1 MTEFCQSGLEFVKL
15 INLIIMKTKLLTFF
29 IGAVG
34 LLSTTNAQNVTQLV
48 AGKDFPA
55 EIEDPECI
63 GINKEP
69 AHATLMPYASLD
81 EALKAKRHESS
92 FCRVLKGMWK
102 FNWVAWPNQRPVDF
116 YKPDFDVSGWKDI
129 PVPSNWQVLGYGTP
143 YYRNMGYTF
152 KIDFPHVMSEPSKD
166 YTAYEERNPV
176 GSYRRNFDV
185 PADWNGRRVF
195 ITFDGVDAAFF
206 IWVNG
211 QKVGYSTN
219 SRNAAEFDITK
230 YVKPGKNMVA
240 VEVYRYCSGSY
251 LEDQDM
257 WRLSGIFRN
266 VTLWSSPQTHVRDY
280 FVQTD
285 LDKEYKNS
293 TVSVSAK
300 IKNYGSQTSQAQKLQ
315 ALLYNGNELVGGT
328 TATAN
333 IPVLKPG
340 QETIVSLKFMVNNPQ
355 KWTAETPKLYTT
367 VLTLQDSKGTNE
379 ILSSRTGFRKIEI
392 KGRQLLVNG
401 TPIKLKGVNRHER
414 KNHFINYFY
423 VCDRM
428 ELRECSICLPGA
440 AQWKNKRKDN
450 CTT

>member
-1 MTEFCQSGLEFVKL
+1 
-15 INLIIMKTKLLTFF
+15 
-29 IGAVG
+29 
-34 LLSTTNAQNVTQLV
+34 
-48 AGKDFPA
+48 
-55 EIEDPECI
+55 
-63 GINKEP
+63 
-69 AHATLMPYASLD
+69 MPYASLD
-81 EALKAKRHESS
+81 EALKAKRHKSS
-92 FCRVLKGMWK
+92 YCHVLNGMWK

-116 YKPDFDVSGWKDI
+116 YKADYDVSGWKEI

-143 YYRNMGYTF
+143 YYRNIGYTF
-152 KIDFPHVMSEPSKD
+152 KIDFPHVMSEPSKN

-176 GSYRRNFDV
+176 GSYRRDFDV

-266 VTLWSSPQTHVRDY
+266 VTLWSSPQTHVRDF

-285 LDKEYKNS
+285 LDKDYKNS
-293 TVSVSAK
+293 ELGVSSKVK
-300 IKNYGSQTSQAQKLQ
+300 DYGSQPSQAQKLQ
-315 ALLYNGNELVGGT
+315 ASLYNGNQPVEGA
-328 TATAN
+328 TALAN

-340 QETIVSLKFMVNNPQ
+340 QETIVSLKFTVNNPE
-355 KWTAETPKLYTT
+355 KWSAETPKLYTT
-367 VLTLQDSKGTNE
+367 VLTLQDGKGTNE
-379 ILSSRTGFRKIEI
+379 TLSSRTGFRKIEI

-401 TPIKLKGVNRHER
+401 TPIKLKGVNRHEHWSNVGHAITVEQMIR
-414 KNHFINYFY
+414 
-423 VCDRM
+423 D
-428 ELRECSICLPGA
+428 L
-440 AQWKNKRKDN
+440 
-450 CTT
+450 

>member
-1 MTEFCQSGLEFVKL
+1 MFPDFRIFANLT
-15 INLIIMKTKLLTFF
+15 NLIIMKTKLLTFF

-34 LLSTTNAQNVTQLV
+34 LFSTASAQNITQLV
-48 AGKDFPA
+48 SGKDFPA
-55 EIEDPECI
+55 EIENPECI

-69 AHATLMPYASLD
+69 AHATLMPYASMD

-92 FCRVLKGMWK
+92 YCHVLNGMWK
-102 FNWVAWPNQRPVDF
+102 FNWVAWPNQRSVDF
-116 YKPDFDVSGWKDI
+116 YKTDYDVSGWKEI

-143 YYRNMGYTF
+143 YYRNLGYTF
-152 KIDFPHVMSEPSKD
+152 KIDFPHVMSEPPKN

-176 GSYRRNFDV
+176 GSYRRDFDV

-195 ITFDGVDAAFF
+195 ITFDGVDAGFF

-266 VTLWSSPQTHVRDY
+266 VTLWSSPQTHVRDF

-285 LDKEYKNS
+285 LDKDYKNS
-293 TVSVSAK
+293 ELSVSAK
-300 IKNYGSQTSQAQKLQ
+300 VKNYGSQPSQAQKLQ
-315 ALLYNGNELVGGT
+315 ASLYNGSQPVEGA
-328 TATAN
+328 TAVAN

-340 QETIVSLKFMVNNPQ
+340 QETIVSLKFTVNNPE
-355 KWTAETPKLYTT
+355 KWNAENPKLYTT
-367 VLTLQDSKGTNE
+367 VLTLQDGKGTNE

-392 KGRQLLVNG
+392 KGRQMLVNG
-401 TPIKLKGVNRHER
+401 TPIKLKGVNRHDKGKYSLVRTKGNADAAKDSKSSLNLLANE
-414 KNHFINYFY
+414 FILLVN
-423 VCDRM
+423 
-428 ELRECSICLPGA
+428 G
-440 AQWKNKRKDN
+440 
-450 CTT
+450 